1 MGRSNGFPRDCYE
14 DRAQGVKYVGCS
26 ARAVQG
32 AIIKIAGGS
41 ETGSASEAAVGEENI
56 SVYAPAPGSAP
67 AIKASGVKLKGKGEG
82 GRAPEEE
89 RKTGSKGGR
98 RCQ

>member
-1 MGRSNGFPRDCYE
+1 M
-14 DRAQGVKYVGCS
+14 
-26 ARAVQG
+26 QG
-32 AIIKIAGGS
+32 AIITIAGGS

-82 GRAPEEE
+82 GRAPEE

>member
-1 MGRSNGFPRDCYE
+1 MKIE
-14 DRAQGVKYVGCS
+14 HKYVWVKSTPS
-26 ARAVQG
+26 AWSYHHDS
-32 AIIKIAGGS
+32 GS
-41 ETGSASEAAVGEENI
+41 WGKKASL
-56 SVYAPAPGSAP
+56 VYAPAPGSAP

-82 GRAPEEE
+82 GRTPEEE